1 MQTHRIA
8 LLLAALVVPR
18 LALAELPFPNDT
30 FGRMEGTIDF
40 CARVD
45 SQSAAKYQEA
55 KKGLVRDV
63 PEREVI
69 EARRTKKYN
78 DAYEGITAGLD
89 KAAKDQ
95 AIAACKAYLEGK

>member
-1 MQTHRIA
+1 MS
-8 LLLAALVVPR
+8 L
-18 LALAELPFPNDT
+18 
-30 FGRMEGTIDF
+30 
-40 CARVD
+40 
-45 SQSAAKYQEA
+45 
-55 KKGLVRDV
+55 
-63 PEREVI
+63 REVI